1 MLTKDTTPL
10 HNAVHPPS
18 WRDIDWQR
26 KQVSQTLRGEIAG
39 LIVGVGQCS
48 TNVRDI
54 DITRSE
60 SADNRRFMADRRG
73 VLLAQRLNHWKPR
86 SPRSDGIKPWEG
98 METTHKAEAM
108 QLTEETTSSGSPV
121 CMELAL
127 PHHVIYVPHLAF
139 GWFGSRNRDDRFTLN
154 LAAKH
159 PDLPLLG
166 KNDLD
171 GDMTWARRFVKTARH
186 IRSHMSRAAVVAT
199 LHRGGSELH
208 TPELWEQSVLR
219 ELELTEGQMM
229 LDLAHGA
236 EQAHEPNGN
245 YDVKSVE
252 GQERA
257 LEHYI
262 EIGERTGMWARGL
275 LIEASDAP
283 SDTDPNMPRQ
293 KALDGIVHILSLM
306 GLPAPQIEPSSEF
319 GDKWD
324 Y

>member
-1 MLTKDTTPL
+1 MLTKDRTPL
-10 HNAVHPPS
+10 HNSAQPPS
-18 WRDIDWQR
+18 WRDIEWQR
-26 KQVSQTLRGEIAG
+26 QQISRTLTGEAQG
-39 LIVGVGQCS
+39 LVVGLGQCS
-48 TNVRDI
+48 TNIRDVA
-54 DITRSE
+54 ITRDE
-60 SADNRRFMADRRG
+60 AHGNTRFMASKRG
-73 VLLAQRLNHWKPR
+73 VLMAQRLNHWKPR
-86 SPRSDGIKPWEG
+86 TPRADGTKPWEG
-98 METTHKAEAM
+98 METTHEQEAM

-127 PHHVIYVPHLAF
+127 PHHTRYVPHLAF
-139 GWFGSRNRDDRFTLN
+139 GWIGARNRNDRFTMN
-154 LAAKH
+154 LATEESG
-159 PDLPLLG
+159 LPLFA

-171 GDMTWARRFVKTARH
+171 GDMTWARRFVDTARH
-186 IRSHMSRAAVVAT
+186 IRSHMSRGAVVAP
-199 LHRGGSELH
+199 LHRGGSQLH

-219 ELELTEGQMM
+219 ELELTDGQMM

-236 EQAHEPNGN
+236 EQAHGPNGN
-245 YDVKSVE
+245 FDVKTIE

-293 KALDGIVHILSLM
+293 IALDGITHILSAM
-306 GLPAPQIEPSSEF
+306 RLPEPQHGPSSEF
-319 GDKWD
+319 GDRWD